1 MAGNRIREE
10 TSKADFTLSIFRN
23 GERLEQDGNYNFSSF
38 VMSVEIFESIAS
50 SCMEATLTFTDSG
63 GYLGVMTGSE
73 KFRLQISS
81 YLMDRDYYFRSYE
94 IKSRTK
100 INEFTDTFIVNLV
113 SDEFLR
119 NEVKNVFGNTSVIF
133 KKNNESNA
141 IVKDLIKDKKYIG
154 TRKRFFGEET
164 INKQNFVASNWR
176 PFDTIYWIAQRSIRK
191 AKKGGTLQN
200 GFAFW
205 ENALGFNFKSLD
217 KMIDEVNDQGEEDTN
232 FTSGKAKTH
241 TYTFATRGS
250 DAGSSDPF
258 KILGLSFPQE
268 RNFLLGLRDGD
279 WSGYSVGFDPVTIS
293 QSKMGLSTD
302 MSIDAYR
309 YSISESWQK
318 MSHLGGKKEKSIL
331 KQMDTDIQDLIDY
344 PKRVRY
350 TIMPNQIFD
359 PKFKD
364 NPQKNYEALVELQ
377 AYQWMRIESLKSVKM
392 LVRVPGNLDLYSG
405 KGVNIVVPATVKTG
419 ENTIVDAKYSGRY
432 LIQTVVHKL
441 VNEELHTEMMLLKD
455 SVV

>member
-1 MAGNRIREE
+1 
-10 TSKADFTLSIFRN
+10 
-23 GERLEQDGNYNFSSF
+23 
-38 VMSVEIFESIAS
+38 
-50 SCMEATLTFTDSG
+50 
-63 GYLGVMTGSE
+63 
-73 KFRLQISS
+73 
-81 YLMDRDYYFRSYE
+81 
-94 IKSRTK
+94 
-100 INEFTDTFIVNLV
+100 
-113 SDEFLR
+113 
-119 NEVKNVFGNTSVIF
+119 
-133 KKNNESNA
+133 
-141 IVKDLIKDKKYIG
+141 
-154 TRKRFFGEET
+154 
-164 INKQNFVASNWR
+164 
-176 PFDTIYWIAQRSIRK
+176 
-191 AKKGGTLQN
+191 
-200 GFAFW
+200 
-205 ENALGFNFKSLD
+205 
-217 KMIDEVNDQGEEDTN
+217 MIDEVNDQGEEDTN

-331 KQMDTDIQDLIDY
+331 KQMDTDIQALIDY

-377 AYQWMRIESLKSVKM
+377 AYQWMRIESLKSIKM

-405 KGVNIVVPATVKTG
+405 KGVNIVIPATVKTG